1 MDQHDFVRLSLLAFG
16 LVVLSFVVLGFSR
29 IVLPSFRAAQTV
41 AAPIGLVGFALA
53 VFLFLRATAA
63 AIGLAPI
70 EESADGDGGGGG
82 DGNAGGNES
91 A

>member
-29 IVLPSFRAAQTV
+29 IVLPSFQMAQTV

-63 AIGLAPI
+63 AIGIVPI
-70 EESADGDGGGGG
+70 EEDADADAEGD
-82 DGNAGGNES
+82 A
-91 A
+91 